1 MKLRKLNIPILF
13 ATGLLMMGCA
23 DDFLDVPS
31 QERVEAEHSGE
42 NYHPETLV
50 NGVYGM
56 FTDWNYG
63 FAFLGISEIIS
74 DNANKGSSPTDTG
87 TDKDILDALTYT
99 STAASFASLWE
110 HWYKSIGRASEAILY
125 AQEYEMEDESYRQ
138 RLIAEARF
146 LRALNYFY
154 LVRGWGDIPIQEIDL
169 IDRAPTDQVYDY
181 IETDLNFAIEN
192 LPVKSAYAAKDLGR
206 ATKGA
211 AQALLAKVHLY
222 QQEWQPAYDLAQAVI
237 NSGEYG
243 LEADYA
249 TIWRSTG
256 ENGTESI
263 FEFQARGESI
273 AHGVQQYSQV
283 QGPRGGTA
291 GIGWGFNVPSDNLL
305 EAFNTENDEI
315 RRDATIIF
323 RGEILYDGR
332 EIFNTENPMYNEKAY
347 SSANGGADDTDKNIR
362 YLRLGELYLIKAEA
376 ANELGNSAEALSALN
391 AIRSRVELPTISNS
405 DQSALR
411 QSIWKE
417 RRLELAFE
425 HDRWFDLVRT
435 KQAEVAMPAAGKNFL
450 TKHYLF
456 PIPNNQLIQTPDM
469 QQNTGW

>member
-249 TIWRSTG
+249 TI
-256 ENGTESI
+256 
-263 FEFQARGESI
+263 
-273 AHGVQQYSQV
+273 
-283 QGPRGGTA
+283 
-291 GIGWGFNVPSDNLL
+291 
-305 EAFNTENDEI
+305 
-315 RRDATIIF
+315 
-323 RGEILYDGR
+323 
-332 EIFNTENPMYNEKAY
+332 
-347 SSANGGADDTDKNIR
+347 
-362 YLRLGELYLIKAEA
+362 
-376 ANELGNSAEALSALN
+376 
-391 AIRSRVELPTISNS
+391 
-405 DQSALR
+405 
-411 QSIWKE
+411 
-417 RRLELAFE
+417 
-425 HDRWFDLVRT
+425 
-435 KQAEVAMPAAGKNFL
+435 
-450 TKHYLF
+450 
-456 PIPNNQLIQTPDM
+456 
-469 QQNTGW
+469 